1 MLIISSDDLHIF
13 GILESRIHMI
23 WTQIVCGRL
32 TMRLRYSPSVYNNFP
47 FPNLNKKQRSR
58 IEKTAQKILDVRSK
72 YPDSSLAE
80 LYDPLSMPIDLQK
93 AHNENDR
100 AVLDSYGFPKNISE
114 SEIVAKLFEMYQ
126 DLTK

>member
-1 MLIISSDDLHIF
+1 
-13 GILESRIHMI
+13 
-23 WTQIVCGRL
+23 
-32 TMRLRYSPSVYNNFP
+32 
-47 FPNLNKKQRSR
+47 

-100 AVLDSYGFPKNISE
+100 AVLDAYGFPKNISE
-114 SEIVAKLFEMYQ
+114 SEIVSRLFEMYQ
-126 DLTK
+126 ELIRK